1 MEDKYYD
8 NEKFNVKNQYN
19 EGKSSELEK
28 QEKDLL
34 EKKSDVLR
42 KYFAENVIS
51 VLSNGILHVFKN
63 YLKILLMNR
72 IFVYSTILFMLNFIH
87 INIKSRN
94 ILSLIN

>member
-1 MEDKYYD
+1 MENKYYD
-8 NEKFNVKNQYN
+8 NEKFNLKNQYN

-28 QEKDLL
+28 EEKDLL

>member
-1 MEDKYYD
+1 MENKYYD
-8 NEKFNVKNQYN
+8 NEIFNLKNQYN

-28 QEKDLL
+28 EEKDLL

-72 IFVYSTILFMLNFIH
+72 IIVYSTILFMLNFIH
-87 INIKSRN
+87 INIKTRN
-94 ILSLIN
+94 ILS

>member
-34 EKKSDVLR
+34 EKKYDVLR
-42 KYFAENVIS
+42 RYCAENVIPA
-51 VLSNGILHVFKN
+51 LSNGILHIFKN
-63 YLKILLMNR
+63 YLKILLMNWL
-72 IFVYSTILFMLNFIH
+72 IVYSTIFFMLNFIH
-87 INIKSRN
+87 INVKTRN
-94 ILSLIN
+94 ILS

>member
-1 MEDKYYD
+1 MENKYYD
-8 NEKFNVKNQYN
+8 NEKFNLKNQYN

-72 IFVYSTILFMLNFIH
+72 IIVYSTILFMLNFIH
-87 INIKSRN
+87 INIKTRN
-94 ILSLIN
+94 ILS